1 MRQGFAHSPFGT
13 LLLAESERGLCW
25 LSFVNKFSEA
35 VKKRN
40 AAFPAQTYSQ
50 DDAWASSVVNNWI
63 VDKSLT
69 INLASIGTSFQMT
82 VWNTL
87 LKVPLGSTLSYSD
100 LAKKCGHPTA
110 VRAVATA
117 VGRNP
122 IAIFIPCH
130 RVLLKNA
137 SLGNYRWGADK
148 KRALLEWER
157 NVSSSF

>member
-13 LLLAESERGLCW
+13 LLLAESEKGLCW
-25 LSFVNKFSEA
+25 LSFVNHSSEA
-35 VKKRN
+35 RKQL
-40 AAFPAQTYSQ
+40 ATAFPAQTYSQ

-130 RVLLKNA
+130 RVLPKNA

>member
-35 VKKRN
+35 LKKRT
-40 AAFPAQTYSQ
+40 AAFPPQTYPQ

-63 VDKSLT
+63 VNTSLT
-69 INLASIGTSFQMT
+69 LNLDPMGSTFQMN
-82 VWNTL
+82 VWNTI
-87 LKVPLGSTLSYSD
+87 LKIPLGNTLSYSD
-100 LAKKCGHPTA
+100 LAEKCGHPTA
-110 VRAVATA
+110 IRAVASA
-117 VGRNP
+117 VARNP

-130 RVLLKNA
+130 RVLPKNA